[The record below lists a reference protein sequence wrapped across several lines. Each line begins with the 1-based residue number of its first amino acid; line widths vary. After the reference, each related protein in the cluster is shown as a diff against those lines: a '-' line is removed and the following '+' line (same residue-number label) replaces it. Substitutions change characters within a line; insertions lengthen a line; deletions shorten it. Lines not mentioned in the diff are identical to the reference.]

1 MSETIP
7 KGRFGYNHLDLQSD
21 SGADKE
27 SSAVRHAMPL
37 GRYVKCNRDTAY
49 EIPIFK
55 CLCSSLNG

>member
-21 SGADKE
+21 SGAGKE

-37 GRYVKCNRDTAY
+37 GRYVKCNKDTAY
-49 EIPIFK
+49 EIP
-55 CLCSSLNG
+55 LSSNVCAQA